1 MNYILKCSFENKV
14 FVFNRNMLA
23 LQKFIPQNIKT
34 FWGLSNES
42 CLEKMN
48 IEIITSAPGDN
59 KNLCDQKWL
68 NEIKKEYISEIENE
82 EEQIRIL
89 NVISKGYTSKL
100 KDTKDRYMEQVKKII
115 GPMDRDS
122 IIKTIYDSR
131 NYPVLKTRAEN
142 YKEFLKTGNIIH
154 LLFSINPSYT
164 GNTYKYLSN
173 LGYELY
179 KLLKDYKYLYKYDKK
194 QSRVYKCVETGES
207 KRRSEWLQELDC
219 DLRYFNIRVNV
230 GEYQEV

>member
-1 MNYILKCSFENKV
+1 MNYILKCTFENKV
-14 FVFNRNMLA
+14 FIFNRNMLA
-23 LQKFIPQNIKT
+23 LQKFVPQNIKT
-34 FWGLSNES
+34 FWGLSDEL

-48 IEIITSAPGDN
+48 IEPITSMPGDN

-131 NYPVLKTRAEN
+131 KYPILKTRAEN
-142 YKEFLKTGNIIH
+142 YKEFLKTGNIIY
-154 LLFSINPSYT
+154 LLFSIHPSHMHSADS
-164 GNTYKYLSN
+164 YLSE
-173 LGYELY
+173 LGLKLCE
-179 KLLKDYKYLYKYDKK
+179 LLKNRKYLYKYKRH
-194 QSRVYKCVETGES
+194 QYSSRPPIC
-207 KRRSEWLQELDC
+207 C
-219 DLRYFNIRVNV
+219 F
-230 GEYQEV
+230 

>member
-48 IEIITSAPGDN
+48 IEIITSMPGDN

-100 KDTKDRYMEQVKKII
+100 KETKDHYTDHVKKFIEPINRESMIKII
-115 GPMDRDS
+115 YG
-122 IIKTIYDSR
+122 SR
-131 NYPVLKTRAEN
+131 KYPTLKTRAEN
-142 YKEFLKTGNIIH
+142 YKEFIKTRDIIY

-164 GNTYKYLSN
+164 GNVEKYLHN

-179 KLLKDYKYLYKYDKK
+179 KILKDYKYLYKYDKK
-194 QSRVYKCVETGES
+194 QSQVYKCTETGES
-207 KRRSEWLQELDC
+207 KMRSEWLQELDC
-219 DLRYFNIRVNV
+219 DLYCFNIWVNV
-230 GEYQEV
+230 GRYQEV

>member
-48 IEIITSAPGDN
+48 IEIITSTPGDN
-59 KNLCDQKWL
+59 KKLCDQKWL
-68 NEIKKEYISEIENE
+68 NEIKKQYISEIENE

-131 NYPVLKTRAEN
+131 KYPILKTRAEN
-142 YKEFLKTGNIIH
+142 YKEFLKTGNIIY
-154 LLFSINPSYT
+154 LLFSIHPSHMHSADS
-164 GNTYKYLSN
+164 YLSE
-173 LGYELY
+173 LGLKLCE
-179 KLLKDYKYLYKYDKK
+179 LLKNRKYLYKYKRH
-194 QSRVYKCVETGES
+194 QYSSRLPIC
-207 KRRSEWLQELDC
+207 C
-219 DLRYFNIRVNV
+219 F
-230 GEYQEV
+230 

>member
-23 LQKFIPQNIKT
+23 LRKFIPQNIKT

-59 KNLCDQKWL
+59 KKLCDQKWL
-68 NEIKKEYISEIENE
+68 NEIKKQYISEIENE

-100 KDTKDRYMEQVKKII
+100 KETKDHYTDHVKKFIEPINRESMIKII
-115 GPMDRDS
+115 YG
-122 IIKTIYDSR
+122 SR
-131 NYPVLKTRAEN
+131 KYPTLKTRAEN
-142 YKEFLKTGNIIH
+142 YKEFIKTRDIIY

-164 GNTYKYLSN
+164 GNVEKYLHN

-194 QSRVYKCVETGES
+194 QSQVYKCTETGES
-207 KRRSEWLQELDC
+207 KMRSEWLQELDC
-219 DLRYFNIRVNV
+219 DLYCFNIWVNV
-230 GEYQEV
+230 GRYQEV

>member
-59 KNLCDQKWL
+59 KKLCDQKWL
-68 NEIKKEYISEIENE
+68 NEIKKQYISEIENE

-100 KDTKDRYMEQVKKII
+100 KETKDHYTDHVKKFIEPINRESMIKII
-115 GPMDRDS
+115 YG
-122 IIKTIYDSR
+122 SR
-131 NYPVLKTRAEN
+131 KYPTLKTRAEN
-142 YKEFLKTGNIIH
+142 YKEFIKTMDIIY

-164 GNTYKYLSN
+164 GNVEKYLHN

-194 QSRVYKCVETGES
+194 QSQVYKCTETGES
-207 KRRSEWLQELDC
+207 KMRSKWLQELDC
-219 DLRYFNIRVNV
+219 DLYCFNIWVNV
-230 GEYQEV
+230 GRYQEV